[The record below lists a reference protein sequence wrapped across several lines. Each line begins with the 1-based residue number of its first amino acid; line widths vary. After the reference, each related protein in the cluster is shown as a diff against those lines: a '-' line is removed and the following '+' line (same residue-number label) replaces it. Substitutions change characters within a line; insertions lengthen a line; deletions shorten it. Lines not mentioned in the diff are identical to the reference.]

1 MAEEIISEVEDTS
14 KNPQK
19 QRRLKKKK
27 KQNIQK
33 LYGNYK
39 GPHTQVMGKP
49 EVMKKGKEQKKYLKQ

>member
-27 KQNIQK
+27 NRIFKNCMATT
-33 LYGNYK
+33 K
-39 GPHTQVMGKP
+39 G
-49 EVMKKGKEQKKYLKQ
+49 LIRR